1 MIDNAGAA
9 AFVAQCERL
18 AAAHGE
24 RFAPPA
30 QLKAMAAAGTTYHKE
45 R

>member
-1 MIDNAGAA
+1 MIDSVGSA

-18 AAAHGE
+18 AAAHGD

-30 QLKAMAAAGTTYHKE
+30 QLKAMAAASAAYYTE